1 LAISFG
7 PINSGLPKDIV
18 QQIMKAERI
27 PIDKMQERKAKQ
39 ENKKM
44 LVEELIG
51 HVEKIKAEAT
61 KSKGERSLR
70 ELAVNTSDQAIGVT
84 VDKNVAEPGNYSIEV
99 SQLAQKSSAMTN
111 GVEDKD
117 NTYLGVGYIEYELS
131 NGESGEIYVD
141 SENSSLEG
149 IAKLINKDTS
159 NGMHATVVNDG
170 SGSDEPWRLIISLKD
185 TGDAN
190 RAEFPY
196 LYFVDGEVDLYF
208 DKERAAKDAKV
219 KLDGF
224 PIEIASNKT
233 SDLIPGVTLDLKRA
247 KPGEEISIEIKEDTE
262 KMTVKIEELIKAI
275 NDALNFINQQNS
287 LDENSDTTQT
297 LGGDSLL
304 TTVESRIR
312 TAIFNPIMT
321 DFGASRAS
329 NIGISFQRN
338 GTIALDQNKIQAAL
352 NTNYNKV
359 VQTLTGRFV
368 PGGGKS
374 NGLLENLVEA
384 ADVLLTRPYGALR
397 NRVKGIESNIKRID
411 QRIDNKERM
420 LEKKEENLKQKFA
433 RLEETVSR
441 IQTQGAGLASLG
453 GAPS

>member
-1 LAISFG
+1 
-7 PINSGLPKDIV
+7 
-18 QQIMKAERI
+18 MKAERI

-70 ELAVNTSDQAIGVT
+70 ELTVNTSDQAVGVI

-170 SGSDEPWRLIISLKD
+170 SGSDEPWRLIISLKE

-208 DKERAAKDAKV
+208 DKERAA
-219 KLDGF
+219 
-224 PIEIASNKT
+224 
-233 SDLIPGVTLDLKRA
+233 
-247 KPGEEISIEIKEDTE
+247 
-262 KMTVKIEELIKAI
+262 
-275 NDALNFINQQNS
+275 
-287 LDENSDTTQT
+287 
-297 LGGDSLL
+297 
-304 TTVESRIR
+304 
-312 TAIFNPIMT
+312 
-321 DFGASRAS
+321 
-329 NIGISFQRN
+329 
-338 GTIALDQNKIQAAL
+338 
-352 NTNYNKV
+352 
-359 VQTLTGRFV
+359 
-368 PGGGKS
+368 
-374 NGLLENLVEA
+374 
-384 ADVLLTRPYGALR
+384 
-397 NRVKGIESNIKRID
+397 
-411 QRIDNKERM
+411 
-420 LEKKEENLKQKFA
+420 
-433 RLEETVSR
+433 
-441 IQTQGAGLASLG
+441 
-453 GAPS
+453 